1 MKADQIIKNARIFT
15 SDYSNPQATA
25 LVVKGGKFVY
35 VGDEAG
41 LSAYEG
47 EVTDLGGRFIMPGI
61 IDSHVHIT
69 TGVGFEYV
77 DYGEEIT
84 CSGKKEALDFMEKYI
99 RNHPGLERY
108 RFMLER
114 ASLNGEDFVKEELDA
129 ICPDHELQI
138 LEAEVHSVWVNSKI
152 LEKHGITDDTPDP
165 APGLAYY
172 VRKDGHLT
180 GNAYESA
187 GWPFVFDY
195 IKAHLTDDQI
205 AAAVSRWIDFCKEYG
220 VSSVFDAG
228 FPEHNDVHERI
239 YAHLRDLDRQGKL
252 PVYVD
257 GCYVLTNRAKM
268 KEAIE
273 ETKRFNREFD
283 TEHLKIHTLK
293 IFMDGTMKIETAAM
307 VTPYEDT
314 GVSGATTLNAEEIA
328 EILKEL
334 NKAGLDLHLHTVG
347 ERSSRVVLDGVE
359 LARKELG
366 DSFHVKVTCAHL
378 WVQDDADLKRF
389 AELGVIANYTPAW
402 HSGVIGGNPYGFW
415 SRLLGEKRASSMY
428 RCKTLWDSGALVTW
442 SSDDVAYGDFSTWNP
457 YLGME
462 VGMTRNT
469 GEKTKAAEE
478 ARTVDALPSSSER
491 MSIEEMLLGFTIN
504 GAKQLGI
511 EDKKGSITAGKD
523 ADYLVFD
530 NDLLTAEHEGFSYNM
545 PRDVYFCGKKMN

>member
-283 TEHLKIHTLK
+283 TEHLKIHNILS
-293 IFMDGTMKIETAAM
+293 GCE
-307 VTPYEDT
+307 
-314 GVSGATTLNAEEIA
+314 GNVSGRRI
-328 EILKEL
+328 
-334 NKAGLDLHLHTVG
+334 
-347 ERSSRVVLDGVE
+347 
-359 LARKELG
+359 
-366 DSFHVKVTCAHL
+366 
-378 WVQDDADLKRF
+378 Q
-389 AELGVIANYTPAW
+389 
-402 HSGVIGGNPYGFW
+402 
-415 SRLLGEKRASSMY
+415 
-428 RCKTLWDSGALVTW
+428 
-442 SSDDVAYGDFSTWNP
+442 
-457 YLGME
+457 
-462 VGMTRNT
+462 
-469 GEKTKAAEE
+469 
-478 ARTVDALPSSSER
+478 
-491 MSIEEMLLGFTIN
+491 
-504 GAKQLGI
+504 
-511 EDKKGSITAGKD
+511 
-523 ADYLVFD
+523 
-530 NDLLTAEHEGFSYNM
+530 
-545 PRDVYFCGKKMN
+545 

>member
-1 MKADQIIKNARIFT
+1 MTVDKIIKNAKIFT
-15 SDYSNPQATA
+15 GNQESPLASA
-25 LVVKGGKFVY
+25 LVVKDGKFAY

-41 LSAYEG
+41 LSDYEG
-47 EVTDLGGRFIMPGI
+47 EVRDLQGQFIMPGI
-61 IDSHVHIT
+61 IDSHVHVT
-69 TGVGFEYV
+69 TGVAFEYV
-77 DYGEEIT
+77 DYGEYIA
-84 CSGKKEALDFMEKYI
+84 CSGKKEALDFMEEYI

-114 ASLNGEDFVKEELDA
+114 ASLGGEDFVKEELDA
-129 ICPDHELQI
+129 LCPGQELQI

-152 LEKHGITDDTPDP
+152 LAKHGITDDTPDP

-195 IKAHLTDDQI
+195 IKAHLTEEQI
-205 AAAVSRWIDFCKEYG
+205 AAAVGRWIDFCKEYG

-239 YAHLRDLDRQGKL
+239 YAHLLDLDKEGKL

-257 GCYVLTNRAKM
+257 GCYVLTNRAKI

-273 ETKRFNREFD
+273 ETKRFQRTYD
-283 TEHLKIHTLK
+283 SEHLKVHTLK

-314 GVSGATTLNAEEIA
+314 GKVGATALNAEEIA
-328 EILKEL
+328 WVLKEL
-334 NKAGLDLHLHTVG
+334 NQAGLDLHLHTVG
-347 ERSSRVVLDGVE
+347 ELSSRTVLDGVE
-359 LARKELG
+359 MARKELG
-366 DSFHVKVTCAHL
+366 DNFHVKVTCAHL

-389 AELGVIANYTPAW
+389 AELGVIANFTPVW
-402 HSGVIGGNPYGFW
+402 HSGVIGGNPYEFW

-428 RCKTLWDSGALVTW
+428 RSKTLWDSGALVTW
-442 SSDDVAYGDFSTWNP
+442 SSDDVAYGDFSSWNP

-462 VGMTRNT
+462 IGMTRNT
-469 GEKTKAAEE
+469 SPRTNIAED
-478 ARTVDALPSSSER
+478 ARTVTALPSSGER
-491 MSIEEMLLGFTIN
+491 MSIEEMLLGFTVN

-511 EDKKGSITAGKD
+511 EKKKGSIMAGKD
-523 ADYLVFD
+523 ADYLVFGQ
-530 NDLLTAEHEGFSYNM
+530 DLLGAEHEGFSYNK
-545 PRDVYFCGKKMN
+545 PLEVYFCGKKMN

>member
-1 MKADQIIKNARIFT
+1 MKADKIIKNARIFT

-25 LVVKGGKFVY
+25 LVVKDGKFIY

-41 LSAYEG
+41 LSDFEG
-47 EVTDLGGRFIMPGI
+47 EVKDLNGKFIMPGI

-69 TGVGFEYV
+69 TGVAFEYV
-77 DYGEEIT
+77 DYGEDIE

-99 RNHPGLERY
+99 GNNPGLERY

-114 ASLNGEDFVKEELDA
+114 ASLNGEDFIKEELDA

-195 IKAHLTDDQI
+195 IKAHLTDEQI
-205 AAAVSRWIDFCKEYG
+205 AAAVSRWLDFCKEYG

-239 YAHLRDLDRQGKL
+239 YAHLRNLDRQGEL

-273 ETKRFNREFD
+273 ETKRFNREYD
-283 TEHLKIHTLK
+283 TEHLKVHTLK
-293 IFMDGTMKIETAAM
+293 IFMDGTLKIETAAM

-314 GVSGATTLNAEEIA
+314 GVSGATTLDAEEIA

-334 NKAGLDLHLHTVG
+334 NMAGLDLHLHTVG

-359 LARKELG
+359 LAKKELG
-366 DSFHVKVTCAHL
+366 DRFHVKVTCAHL
-378 WVQDDADLKRF
+378 WIQDDADLNRF
-389 AELGVIANYTPAW
+389 AKLGVVVNYTPAW
-402 HSGVIGGNPYGFW
+402 HSGVIGGNPYEFW
-415 SRLLGEKRASSMY
+415 SKLLGEKRASSMY

-462 VGMTRNT
+462 IGMTRNT

-478 ARTVDALPSSSER
+478 ARTVDALPSSIER
-491 MSIEEMLLGFTIN
+491 MSVEEMLLGFTIN

-511 EDKKGSITAGKD
+511 EDRKGSIAVGKD
-523 ADYLVFD
+523 ADFLVFD
-530 NDLLTAEHEGFSYNM
+530 KDLLTAEQGGFSNNK
-545 PRDVYFCGKKMN
+545 PKEVYFCGKKMN

>member
-1 MKADQIIKNARIFT
+1 MND
-15 SDYSNPQATA
+15 
-25 LVVKGGKFVY
+25 GKFVY

-77 DYGEEIT
+77 DYGEEIA
-84 CSGKKEALDFMEKYI
+84 CSGKKEALDIMEKYI
-99 RNHPGLERY
+99 QNNPGLERY

-195 IKAHLTDDQI
+195 IKAHLTDEQI
-205 AAAVSRWIDFCKEYG
+205 AAAVSRWIGFCKEYG

-283 TEHLKIHTLK
+283 TEHLKVHTLK

-307 VTPYEDT
+307 VTPYADT

-328 EILKEL
+328 EVLKEL

-359 LARKELG
+359 MAKKELG
-366 DSFHVKVTCAHL
+366 DGFHVKVTCAHL
-378 WVQDDADLKRF
+378 WIQNDADLERF

-402 HSGVIGGNPYGFW
+402 HSGVIGGNPYEFW
-415 SRLLGEKRASSMY
+415 SKLLGEKRASSMY

-469 GEKTKAAEE
+469 GKKTKAAEE
-478 ARTVDALPSSSER
+478 ARTVDALPSSSEG

-511 EDKKGSITAGKD
+511 EDKKGSIAVGKD

-530 NDLLTAEHEGFSYNM
+530 NDLLTAEHEGFSYNK
-545 PRDVYFCGKKMN
+545 PKDVYFCGEKLN